1 MNPTKG
7 GVSNCDCQAST
18 MSKTLPTR
26 VCRNVEKTVFYF
38 YKVTASLYWY
48 GAAYFTTIQE
58 PL

>member
-1 MNPTKG
+1 
-7 GVSNCDCQAST
+7 
-18 MSKTLPTR
+18 
-26 VCRNVEKTVFYF
+26 VEKTVFYF